1 MSELEI
7 SFIWTFPLLS
17 VYVLYYVYQVTKK

>member
-7 SFIWTFPLLS
+7 NFILTFPLLS
-17 VYVLYYVYQVTKK
+17 FYVLYYVYQVTKK

>member
-7 SFIWTFPLLS
+7 SFILTFPLLS
-17 VYVLYYVYQVTKK
+17 FYVLYYVYQVTKK